1 MEWSLSTTEDKIKLN
16 NAIEE
21 ARGSLI
27 RIDDEKSFQND
38 VADRMLEELGVP
50 KADFKKLVA
59 ERYKDKG
66 SETIFKLQ
74 PLVELNEELIDL
86 ARKQKN
92 G

>member
-27 RIDDEKSFQND
+27 RIDDEKSFQRD
-38 VADRMLEELGVP
+38 VAARMQEELGVP
-50 KADFKKLVA
+50 KSDFNQLVK

-66 SETIFKLQ
+66 SETIGKLQ
-74 PLVELNEELIDL
+74 PLVDFNEELVEL
-86 ARKQKN
+86 ARKLKR